1 MSVLVFGHKNPDTDS
16 ITSAIALAH
25 LKRKQNIDAI
35 SCRLGELNPETCF
48 VLDYFQQEIP
58 KYLEDVKTQIMD
70 INYDHVEAANPYD
83 SVLETFEAML
93 ESGFRTKAIVDANKI
108 LLGVVTMQD
117 IALSLITGDIYHIE
131 TSNSLLI
138 SGLEAKYSSFTQ
150 EYFLGKV
157 IVIAY
162 FYETIKFL
170 ELIQNDSIVIVGDRF
185 DVIELAIK
193 KKASLIIVTGGI
205 VVPLDLLKKADKSKV
220 SILVTEFDTYTTA
233 KKITQC
239 NFIKTIADNKRIGTF
254 IETDYIEIALD
265 EIKATNFSNYPIVDK
280 NYKYLGL
287 ISRRN
292 ILFSSG
298 KKVILVDHNEYK
310 QTAFGI
316 KQADIIEIIDH
327 HKIGDIATANP
338 IIFRNQPTGSTCTIV
353 FSMYK
358 EQGVEISYTIAGMLA
373 SGIISDTLLLT
384 SPTTTE
390 LDRQALNELKV
401 ILKMENINDYAY
413 KMFKAGTNIH
423 NLTIQEMF
431 FRDFKLFEVGGKTLG
446 IAQILTLDIEGIKD
460 RELELDEFI
469 HDLHLR
475 KDYFL
480 TMLVVTDIV
489 RKGSY
494 LYFYCDNKN
503 LLPLTFGKEIV
514 QGTFVENIVSRKKQI
529 VPKIMKIIM
538 SM

>member
-1 MSVLVFGHKNPDTDS
+1 MSVLVFGHKNPDTDA
-16 ITSAIALAH
+16 IASAIALAY
-25 LKRKQNIDAI
+25 LKQQQCIDAI
-35 SCRLGELNPETCF
+35 PCRLGELNPETSF
-48 VLDYFQQEIP
+48 VLEYFKQEIP
-58 KYLEDVKTQIMD
+58 IYIEDVKTQVMD
-70 INYDHVEAANPYD
+70 INYDHIAPANPYD
-83 SVLETFEAML
+83 SVLDTFQAML
-93 ESGFRTKAIVDANKI
+93 ESGFRTKAIVDTNQI

-131 TSNSLLI
+131 TSNNLLV
-138 SGLEAKYSSFTQ
+138 SGLLAKYSKFSQ
-150 EYFLGKV
+150 DNFLGKV

-170 ELIQNDSIVIVGDRF
+170 ELIQKDSIVIVGDRF

-193 KKASLIIVTGGI
+193 QKAALIIVTGGI
-205 VVPLDLLKKADKSKV
+205 EVPSKLLKKAYKNKV

-239 NFIKTIADNKRIGTF
+239 NFIKTIADNKKIRTF
-254 IETDYIEIALD
+254 IETDYIEVALE
-265 EIKATNFSNYPIVDK
+265 EIKSTNFSNYPIVDK

-292 ILFSSG
+292 ILLSSG
-298 KKVILVDHNEYK
+298 KKVILVDHNEYM
-310 QTAFGI
+310 QTVSGI

-338 IIFRNQPTGSTCTIV
+338 IAFRNQPTGSTCTIV
-353 FSMYK
+353 YSLYK
-358 EQGVEISYTIAGMLA
+358 EQNMQLTFTIAGLLA

-390 LDRQALNELKV
+390 LDRQSLNELKN
-401 ILKMENINDYAY
+401 ILNLENLDEYAY
-413 KMFKAGTNIH
+413 KMFKAGTSIH
-423 NLTIQEMF
+423 NLTIQEIF

-446 IAQILTLDIEGIKD
+446 IAQILTLDIEGIRN
-460 RELELDEFI
+460 RELELEQFI
-469 HDLHLR
+469 HELHLR
-475 KDYFL
+475 KKYFL

-489 RKGSY
+489 SKGSY
-494 LYFYCDNKN
+494 LYFHCENKN
-503 LLPLTFGKEIV
+503 LLPLTFEQDIV

-529 VPKIMKIIM
+529 VPKMMNIIINM
-538 SM
+538 